1 MGKFHFVRASEMI
14 TASQKISNSY
24 SSMETK
30 SYQGVDSSTRNFNN
44 KESSFLFFWGG
55 WGGHTPNCSML

>member
-44 KESSFLFFWGG
+44 KES
-55 WGGHTPNCSML
+55 